1 MSTRRIFQIS
11 FVVAVSF
18 LITGGTEVQ
27 ADSVKWRSQVDAA
40 KLEAIQTNKLVLLHF
55 WSSSCGPCK
64 RLDKEVFSQP
74 QVGQLLEQY
83 FVPVKV
89 SVDISPAL
97 ASSLNIDRVPT
108 DVVLTPQGNVVAK
121 LSCPMDPS
129 DYSTQLVNLAQHYRQ
144 QIAKH
149 NVPAQAPVQSAY
161 AGLKVGQYNNAAIA
175 TAPGSLHQAPSLPQ
189 AHANGAQQN
198 LTATRPQETLN
209 RYASAAANPQTP
221 GQVVNAAPNRYGNQQ
236 VTTAIPPAAQA
247 HPATVQTT
255 SSQTPLPPQQQISV
269 PPASAAV
276 ATTESFSSLKTKTAT
291 PIILPAGSPPLAFE
305 GYCPA
310 TLKHARKWVQGD
322 LKFGAIHR
330 GRTYLFAG
338 EAQRQQF
345 LANPD
350 AYSPVF
356 SGIDPVKLL
365 DENKTVEGQRKF
377 GYEYR
382 GAFYLFSS
390 QESMTR
396 FAGQPDQYAAS
407 VRQAMT
413 RMDGITAGTLRR

>member
-1 MSTRRIFQIS
+1 MSTRPIFRISLAIVTLGLIS
-11 FVVAVSF
+11 S
-18 LITGGTEVQ
+18 GTEVQ
-27 ADSVKWRSQVDAA
+27 ADSVNWRSHVDAA
-40 KLEAIQTNKLVLLHF
+40 KIEAAQTNKLVLLHF

-74 QVGQLLEQY
+74 QVGQLIEQY

-89 SVDISPAL
+89 SADVSPAL

-108 DVVLTPQGNVVAK
+108 DVVLSPQGGVVAK
-121 LSCPMDPS
+121 LSCPATPS
-129 DYSTQLVNLAQHYRQ
+129 GYTTQLLNLAQHYRQ
-144 QIAKH
+144 QVAQH
-149 NVPAQAPVQSAY
+149 NTPAQAPVQSAY
-161 AGLKVGQYNNAAIA
+161 AGLKVGQYNNAALA
-175 TAPGSLHQAPSLPQ
+175 TAPSSANQAPAIPQ
-189 AHANGAQQN
+189 VQASGTRASIP
-198 LTATRPQETLN
+198 TTRPQETLN
-209 RYASAAANPQTP
+209 RYATAAANPQTP
-221 GQVVNAAPNRYGNQQ
+221 SQAVTAAPSRYGNQQ
-236 VTTAIPPAAQA
+236 PTAAVPQMQPPA
-247 HPATVQTT
+247 VQTT
-255 SSQTPLPPQQQISV
+255 SAQAPIPPQHHRSV

-276 ATTESFSSLKTKTAT
+276 ATTNSSSNLKTKTTT
-291 PIILPAGSPPLAFE
+291 PIKLPAGSPPLAFE

-396 FAGQPDQYAAS
+396 FEGKPDQYAAA

>member
-1 MSTRRIFQIS
+1 MSTRQIIRLGLATAALGLLS
-11 FVVAVSF
+11 TFSDA
-18 LITGGTEVQ
+18 Q

-40 KLEAIQTNKLVLLHF
+40 KLEAAKTNKLVLLHF

-64 RLDKEVFSQP
+64 RLDSEVFSQP
-74 QVGQLLEQY
+74 QVGQLLEQFY
-83 FVPVKV
+83 VPVKV
-89 SVDISPAL
+89 SADISPAL

-108 DVVLTPQGNVVAK
+108 DVILSPQGGVVAK
-121 LSCPMDPS
+121 LSCPTTPS
-129 DYSTQLVNLAQHYRQ
+129 GYTTQLLNLAQHYRQ
-144 QIAKH
+144 QVAQH
-149 NVPAQAPVQSAY
+149 NTPVQAPVQSAY
-161 AGLKVGQYNNAAIA
+161 AGLKVGQYNNASIA
-175 TAPGSLHQAPSLPQ
+175 TAPYLSNQSPTIPQ
-189 AHANGAQQN
+189 AQASGTQASIP
-198 LTATRPQETLN
+198 TTRPQETLN
-209 RYASAAANPQTP
+209 RYATAAANPQTP
-221 GQVVNAAPNRYGNQQ
+221 SQAVTAAPSRYGNQQ
-236 VTTAIPPAAQA
+236 HTAARPQAQPTA
-247 HPATVQTT
+247 VQTT
-255 SSQTPLPPQQQISV
+255 SAQAPLPPQQHMSV
-269 PPASAAV
+269 PPASSAV
-276 ATTESFSSLKTKTAT
+276 ATTNPSSNLKTKTT
-291 PIILPAGSPPLAFE
+291 SPIVLPEGSAPLAFE

-396 FAGQPDQYAAS
+396 FEGKPDQYAAA

-413 RMDGITAGTLRR
+413 RMDGISAGTLRR